1 MNKEVAQYINSL
13 LAERE
18 RLMEERKD
26 DFNQWQSIPELYA
39 DLKQDTEWELGKI
52 YQAQKA
58 MDYFIEEDELN
69 YPPHLRGDVIAK
81 AKQAF
86 AHTNKKEEEN

>member
-26 DFNQWQSIPELYA
+26 DHNQWQSIPELYA
-39 DLKQDTEWELGKI
+39 DLKKDTEWELSMI
-52 YQAQKA
+52 YQAQKS
-58 MDYFIEEDELN
+58 MDYF
-69 YPPHLRGDVIAK
+69 
-81 AKQAF
+81 
-86 AHTNKKEEEN
+86 EEEY

>member
-26 DFNQWQSIPELYA
+26 DHNQWQSIPELYA
-39 DLKQDTEWELGKI
+39 DLKKDTEWELSMI

-58 MDYFIEEDELN
+58 MDYIIEED
-69 YPPHLRGDVIAK
+69 V
-81 AKQAF
+81 
-86 AHTNKKEEEN
+86 